1 MELCLCAC
9 LVGQCVYMQPWSQGV
24 LSLWLADEGHS
35 VQGVLS
41 LERHRRGTRA
51 RGSLST

>member
-1 MELCLCAC
+1 MEVCLCAC

-24 LSLWLADEGHS
+24 LSLWPADEGHS

-41 LERHRRGTRA
+41 LGA
-51 RGSLST
+51 AQKGDKGPG